1 MAHSSPRDS
10 PASGTSGHYTAAM
23 AITDDLKARFLQLG
37 RHRAVSRAIRATVP
51 LDKAITRITGGRVHL
66 VPEALLPSSR

>member
-1 MAHSSPRDS
+1 
-10 PASGTSGHYTAAM
+10 M